1 MYVEAYWNLHK
12 GCFSYRP
19 PGGRVE
25 HSPSLTLSQAKF
37 AVQPAGREKVRT
49 TGRKNVHAFVRG
61 DLRSDPRMTQKILDN
76 LTRVYYDPYRHDFW
90 QTADGRRVEKA
101 RFAYLYDKKVWV
113 VL

>member
-12 GCFSYRP
+12 ECFSYRP

-25 HSPSLTLSQAKF
+25 HAYRITLKDPKF
-37 AVQPAGREKVRT
+37 AVQPAGQRKVREEK
-49 TGRKNVHAFVRG
+49 RKNVHAFVRG
-61 DLRSDPRMTQKILDN
+61 HLISIYLMDDVDT
-76 LTRVYYDPYRHDFW
+76 LTRVYYNPYKHDFW
-90 QTADGRRVEKA
+90 QTEDGQRVEKA

>member
-12 GCFSYRP
+12 GVFSYRP
-19 PGGRVE
+19 PGGKVE
-25 HSPSLTLSQAKF
+25 HSPTLVLSEAKF
-37 AVQPAGREKVRT
+37 AVQPAGRDKVRA

-61 DLRSDPRMTQKILDN
+61 NLRSPIIPTQKILDN
-76 LTRVYYDPYRHDFW
+76 LTRVYYDPYKQDFW

>member
-12 GCFSYRP
+12 KCFSYRQ
-19 PGGRVE
+19 PGGRVT
-25 HSPSLTLSQAKF
+25 HAPGLVLSEVKF
-37 AVQPAGREKVRT
+37 AVQPAGARKVRD
-49 TGRKNVHAFVRG
+49 TGKKNVHAFVRG
-61 DLRSDPRMTQKILDN
+61 NLRSPVAPTQKILDN
-76 LTRVYYDPYRHDFW
+76 LVRVYYDPYKHYYW